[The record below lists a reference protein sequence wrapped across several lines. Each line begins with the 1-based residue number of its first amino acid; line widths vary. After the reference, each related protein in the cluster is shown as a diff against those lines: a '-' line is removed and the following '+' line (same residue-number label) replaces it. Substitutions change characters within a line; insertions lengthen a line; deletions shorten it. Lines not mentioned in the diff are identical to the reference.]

1 MTAHDDNE
9 SLIDSFYHDL
19 FDIDKRGQAVFED
32 LYQKF
37 YARSRVHTS
46 GGIDA
51 ILKTYQAAAH
61 KEVMDYIIRRI
72 NRHNGVHDN
81 VNANDPHLGASN
93 E

>member
-1 MTAHDDNE
+1 MTANDDRE
-9 SLIDSFYHDL
+9 SLVDSFYHDL
-19 FDIDKRGQAVFED
+19 FDVDKRGQAVFED
-32 LYQKF
+32 LYQRF

-61 KEVMDYIIRRI
+61 KEVMDYIISRI
-72 NRHNGVHDN
+72 NKHNGVHDS
-81 VNANDPHLGASN
+81 VNDHNSGASN